1 MNMYQEELLDHFKYP
16 RNNTPLDN
24 PNFSSDKKNPSCG
37 DVMHIEGIIV
47 DNILTKVAFQGTG
60 CVISQATASMLT
72 EQVLGKKTE
81 HILALT
87 DQDILDLI
95 GIELGPVRIKCALLS
110 LQALQEGISK
120 FRQQP

>member
-1 MNMYQEELLDHFKYP
+1 MYQEELLDHFKYP
-16 RNNTPLDN
+16 RNNTPLEN
-24 PNFSSDKKNPSCG
+24 PTFSSDKKNPSCG
-37 DVMHIEGIIV
+37 DVMHIEGI
-47 DNILTKVAFQGTG
+47 LTNNVLTHVAFQGSG

-72 EQVLGKKTE
+72 EQCLGKTIE

-110 LQALQEGISK
+110 LQALQEGISGYLNQLK
-120 FRQQP
+120 G